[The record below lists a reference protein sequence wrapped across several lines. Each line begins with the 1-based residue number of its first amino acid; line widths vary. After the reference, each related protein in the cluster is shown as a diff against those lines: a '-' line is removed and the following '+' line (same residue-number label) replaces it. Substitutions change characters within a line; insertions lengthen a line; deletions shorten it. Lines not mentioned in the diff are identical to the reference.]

1 MIARTELPHSSQALR
16 MKLEEKSQTYT
27 YITSKRVAV
36 AWLRAVLLVVL
47 ENSMDL
53 EFLVSKGFHSEH

>member
-1 MIARTELPHSSQALR
+1 MIARTELPHSSQGLR

-47 ENSMDL
+47 ANSMDL
-53 EFLVSKGFHSEH
+53 EILVSKGFHSEH